1 MFTHDIG
8 GIHESSNKQD
18 EPHVTDH
25 EHERAAKGYSWGD
38 REVEHGVRS
47 PPFLCFSFVHLQRD
61 LMGCLNVR
69 TWKKEQLEDRVKRS
83 RSLNEVKETREK

>member
-47 PPFLCFSFVHLQRD
+47 PPFLCFSFFHLQRD

-83 RSLNEVKETREK
+83 GSLNEVKETREK